1 MRNLRIKRYVYSSF
15 LASALLMGGCQTD
28 ESIDE
33 WAEAGQ
39 QPDNIGNVTLF
50 LSVAGELATRTILP
64 GSENMQHVTYV
75 QLYIFDGTDDNALC
89 VASENIGWSAYFGN
103 NPPTVTS
110 TMKYRVKYEGLT
122 NGKPYTFLAV
132 GLDNQSGATYG
143 YPAAIQTGS
152 SVLSGAIAT
161 LSGSEVST
169 WTSIRQSELF
179 AGATVLTPSSYGTQ
193 GNVDLWR
200 RVAGVMG
207 WFTNVP
213 VQISGTD
220 VSAIRITL
228 YTQQN
233 KKVPLLQRSQ
243 TPIFKDYIN
252 SPLTSGTDGRI
263 LVEIPIPVGTTAST
277 VLSKGSYVLPVPA
290 PAPIDANDYTLRVEI
305 VDGSGNILHTSR
317 VMLSDSDDTNSSTGN
332 GTGIIDPESAY
343 RFPIVANRFYGIG
356 AEDIPIDLGITST
369 RNVITAKM
377 VMPVETI
384 IEKGNFSPKE

>member
-1 MRNLRIKRYVYSSF
+1 MKNLRIKKYVCGTF
-15 LASALLMGGCQTD
+15 LASALLMVGCQTD
-28 ESIDE
+28 EAVDE
-33 WAEAGQ
+33 WGEPGQ
-39 QPDNIGNVTLF
+39 QPGDAGDVTLL

-64 GSENMQHVTYV
+64 GSENVQHVTYV
-75 QLYIFDGTDDNALC
+75 QLYIFDGTDENALC

-110 TMKYRVKYEGLT
+110 TMRYRVKYEGLA

-152 SVLSGAIAT
+152 SVLSGAVAT
-161 LSGSEVST
+161 LSGSEAST

-213 VQISGTD
+213 AQISGTN
-220 VSAIRITL
+220 VSAIRISL
-228 YTQQN
+228 YAQQN
-233 KKVPLLQRSQ
+233 KQVPLLQRSQ
-243 TPIFKDYIN
+243 TPIFKDYIS
-252 SPLTSGTDGRI
+252 SPLTSVSGGRV
-263 LVEIPIPVGTTAST
+263 LVEIPVPVGTAAST
-277 VLSKGSYVLPVPA
+277 VLSKGSYVLPAPA
-290 PAPIDANDYTLRVEI
+290 PALVDANDYTLRVEL
-305 VDGSGNILHTSR
+305 VDGSGNILRTLR

-332 GTGIIDPESAY
+332 GTGIIDPEGAY
-343 RFPIVANRFYGIG
+343 RFPIVANRFYGVG
-356 AEDIPIDLGITST
+356 TKNIPIDLGATST
-369 RNVITAKM
+369 RSVITAK
-377 VMPVETI
+377 VLDR
-384 IEKGNFSPKE
+384 G